1 MHTGVISFCNR
12 ISFNIKSSEIKD
24 VILEDLHSRFGIK
37 ILQKHWHR
45 LDEHNYEHIHR
56 APHFMMLRS
65 NGNPYYMYFTR
76 YEDVNQVMFI
86 DKKVQPGYEKPRIIL
101 IRGRFHED
109 LFDNTL
115 LEGEMVKD
123 EQNQWIFLINDV
135 IGYRGKYLEN
145 EIYPK
150 RLSKAYDILKT
161 MYKPDNLIDVCQFHV
176 KRVFPAIQKHWD
188 DILELNNKLPYTN
201 RGVYMW
207 PFYLKYKPKLMNFD
221 DSLIKMVTRKVK
233 DDPTFRE
240 SLPSPPVP
248 PLTDTTLS
256 DISDT
261 LAYMESITSIP
272 KTSTP
277 TPKTISASSS
287 FANLAKTDTQ
297 QVLYLRKT
305 ENPDV
310 YNIFEQENTNKK
322 LGYAHIPSLQV
333 SKKLRTVFKDLTVA
347 TTVPFVCM
355 YDSTFQKWIP
365 QEPVK
370 V

>member
-24 VILEDLHSRFGIK
+24 IILQDLNSRFGIK

-65 NGNPYYMYFTR
+65 NGNPYYMYLTR

-101 IRGRFHED
+101 VRGRFKDE

-123 EQNQWIFLINDV
+123 ERNQWIFLINDV
-135 IGYRGKYLEN
+135 IGYRGKFLEN
-145 EIYPK
+145 EIFPK
-150 RLSKAYDILKT
+150 RLSRAYEILKD
-161 MYKPDNLIDVCQFHV
+161 MYRPDSLMDVCQFHV
-176 KRVFPAIQKHWD
+176 KRVFPATQEHWD
-188 DILELNNKLPYTN
+188 DILKLNQELPYTN

-207 PFYLKYKPKLMNFD
+207 PFMLKYKPKLMNFD
-221 DSLIKMVTRKVK
+221 DTLIKTVTRKVK

-240 SLPSPPVP
+240 N
-248 PLTDTTLS
+248 
-256 DISDT
+256 
-261 LAYMESITSIP
+261 IP
-272 KTSTP
+272 ILTSTIETGIG
-277 TPKTISASSS
+277 TPKSMSASSS
-287 FANLAKTDTQ
+287 MVGLAKLDKHQ
-297 QVLYLRKT
+297 KVMYLRKT

-310 YNIFEQENTNKK
+310 YNIFEQDNSNEKV
-322 LGYAHIPSLQV
+322 GFAHIPTLQA
-333 SKKLRTVFKDLTVA
+333 SKKLRHIFKDLTVA
-347 TTVPFVCM
+347 TTVPFVCC
-355 YDSTFQKWIP
+355 YEPIFQKWIP
-365 QEPVK
+365 QEQVSVK
-370 V
+370 